1 MEILRYVGLDPDN
14 QLVTK
19 IVYSVLIILVLILV
33 KWLSTWLLLKHIKDP
48 KSRFNTRKSVTY
60 ATVFLGIILVGR
72 VWFEGMSSITTFLG
86 LVGAGLAIALR
97 DIFANLAGWLFIIWR
112 KPFETGNRIQIGEH
126 SGDVIDIRPFE
137 FTILEI
143 NNWVQ
148 ADQST
153 GRMIHIPN
161 GMILNNPL
169 SNYDSGFR
177 YIWNEIPVLI
187 TFESDWKKAKG
198 ILEEIASRFSL
209 ETTEKAER
217 EIIETSRK
225 FFIYYRTLTPK
236 VYTSVENSGVLLTIR
251 YLTMIRQRRGSAE
264 HMWESILE
272 RFAEHPDI
280 NLAYPTTRF
289 YSQN

>member
-1 MEILRYVGLDPDN
+1 MVRLI
-14 QLVTK
+14 
-19 IVYSVLIILVLILV
+19 YSALIIVLLVLIR
-33 KWLSTWLLLKHIKDP
+33 WFATWLLLKHIKDP

-60 ATVFLGIILVGR
+60 AAVFLGIVLVGR

-86 LVGAGLAIALR
+86 LVSAGLAIALK
-97 DIFANLAGWLFIIWR
+97 DLFANLAGWLFIIWR
-112 KPFETGNRIQIGEH
+112 KPFVTGNRIQIGEH

-143 NNWVQ
+143 NNWVR

-161 GMILNNPL
+161 GMILSTPL

-187 TFESDWKKAKG
+187 TFESDWKKAKA
-198 ILEEIASRFSL
+198 ILEEITSKFAH
-209 ETTEKAER
+209 ETTDKAER
-217 EIIETSRK
+217 EINEISGK
-225 FFIYYRTLTPK
+225 FFIYYRNLTPK
-236 VYTSVENSGVLLTIR
+236 VYTSVEDSGVLLTIR
-251 YLTMIRQRRGSAE
+251 YLTMIRQRRGTTE
-264 HMWESILE
+264 LIWESILE

-280 NLAYPTTRF
+280 DLAYPTTRF
-289 YSQN
+289 YTQS